1 MHLPFGFKVTA
12 AVCVG
17 LIAAMGMG
25 ALGYRIIGEL
35 IATDREEQQRLE
47 VLQQIEAI
55 RLEAARAE
63 SLQLGRRLAG
73 GPPDEAELRAVARR
87 VAGAIGELR
96 KLLDDSEQR
105 QRLEELDRAVAAR
118 FELLAEL
125 GGLRRDAVAAFL
137 AGERWVRSGR
147 RTERIAGAI
156 AERERELL
164 EKHLA
169 RARGNS
175 ELASQATTW
184 AAVLPIALLAW
195 VVLLIGRYERDRQ
208 RAESGLE
215 RARERLDFALDASG
229 GAVWDWNLAS
239 DEVYLSPGWRRMLGL
254 EARETETNSA
264 ALLALV
270 HADDVAGVKA
280 SMRDAVNGASPDY
293 REEHRVRRSDGEWI
307 WILSRGEVLQRDP
320 AGKPV
325 RMVGTNQDVTER
337 KRAEMA
343 LVEHDE
349 RLRLALETAGMV
361 SWNLDLATDQF
372 TWQDDP
378 LRLIGPPPPGGYAG
392 LRDMVYIEDL
402 VRFIRGFNDVAAAGG
417 TYSDQFR
424 IRRTD
429 GRVVWVSAH
438 GHAEHDLAGRVTRII
453 GVAQDVS
460 EIKEAEQALRASE
473 AQLRLVTDT
482 VPAVISYHDAQE
494 RIRFC
499 NLAMARMVGSS
510 REEITG
516 KPLREVL
523 GEDVYGY
530 VRPHVLRALAG
541 EEVRFERTAE
551 TPGGPV
557 DLSVHFVPR
566 RNSYGE
572 VEGFYALA
580 TDITEL
586 KRVDRM
592 KSEFVS
598 TVSHELR
605 TPLTSIRGSLGVLAG
620 GVAGPLPEKA
630 RSFID
635 IALNNCERLI
645 RLINDILDIEKIES
659 GKMNFVLRPL
669 DLMDLIEQ
677 TVKANEG
684 FAAQRET
691 RLQVVAAV
699 PEAKVHADGDRLAQV
714 LTNLISNACK
724 FSPPGSTVDVAVTR
738 EDGRLRVAV
747 ADHGPGIQEE
757 FLDRIFQRFSQADA
771 SDARQKGGTG
781 LGLSISKAIVERL
794 GGEIGFTTGRGK
806 GATFYFFLPEL
817 TDPAVARFWSG
828 RKPRKSI

>member
-1 MHLPFGFKVTA
+1 MRLSFSFKVTA

-25 ALGYRIIGEL
+25 AVGYRIIGEL

-47 VLQQIEAI
+47 TLQQLDAI

-63 SLQLGRRLAG
+63 SLQLGHRLAG
-73 GPPDEAELRAVARR
+73 GPPDDAGFRAIAQR
-87 VAGAIGELR
+87 VADAIGELR
-96 KLLDDSEQR
+96 KRLPEPEQR
-105 QRLEELDRAVAAR
+105 KRLDELERAVAAR
-118 FELLAEL
+118 FELLGEL
-125 GGLRRDAVAAFL
+125 GRLRADGVAAFL
-137 AGERWVRSGR
+137 SAERWVESGR

-156 AERERELL
+156 AERERDLL
-164 EKHLA
+164 ARHQA
-169 RARGNS
+169 RARENS
-175 ELASQATTW
+175 KLASQATTW
-184 AAVLPIALLAW
+184 AALLPIALLAW
-195 VVLLIGRYERDRQ
+195 VVMLIHRFERNRT
-208 RAESGLE
+208 RAESDLGHA
-215 RARERLDFALDASG
+215 RARLDFALDASG
-229 GAVWDWNLAS
+229 GAVWDWNLAR
-239 DEVYLSPGWRRMLGL
+239 DEVYLSAGWRKMLGL
-254 EARETETNSA
+254 EARETATNSS
-264 ALLALV
+264 ALLAMV

-307 WILSRGEVLQRDP
+307 WILSRGEVLERDA
-320 AGKPV
+320 AGKPL

-343 LVEHDE
+343 LMEHDE

-361 SWNLDLATDQF
+361 SWNLDLTTDQF

-378 LRLIGPPPPGGYAG
+378 QRLIGPPPPGGYAG

-402 VRFIRGFNDVAAAGG
+402 VRFIRGFKDVAAAGG

-438 GHAEHDLAGRVTRII
+438 GHAEHDLTGKVTRII

-473 AQLRLVTDT
+473 AQMRLVTDT
-482 VPAVISYHDAQE
+482 VPAVISYHDALE

-510 REEITG
+510 REEMIG
-516 KPLREVL
+516 KPLSEVL
-523 GEDVYGY
+523 GENAYGH
-530 VRPHVLRALAG
+530 VRPQVLRALAG

-551 TPGGPV
+551 TPRGPV
-557 DLSVHFVPR
+557 DLSVHYVPR

-586 KRVDRM
+586 KRFDRM

-659 GKMNFVLRPL
+659 GKISFVLRPL
-669 DLMDLIEQ
+669 ELMDLIEQ

-684 FAAQRET
+684 FAAQQEI
-691 RLQVVAAV
+691 RLRVVAAL
-699 PEAKVHADGDRLAQV
+699 PGAKVHADGDRLAQV
-714 LTNLISNACK
+714 LTNLVSNACK

-738 EDGRLRVAV
+738 DDGRLRVAV
-747 ADHGPGIQEE
+747 ADHGPGIPEE
-757 FLDRIFQRFSQADA
+757 FLERIFQRFSQADA

-794 GGEIGFTTGRGK
+794 GGEIGFTTEPGK

-817 TDPAVARFWSG
+817 IDPAAARFWSD
-828 RKPRKSI
+828 RKPRKSN